1 MIKKTISYK
10 KIILYAGLS
19 YLERKISWLCYN
31 VLSRDSQREGEGEGR
46 GEGGSAWVISL
57 YPHQCKGEKERE
69 GEGGDDR

>member
-1 MIKKTISYK
+1 MIKKMISYK

-31 VLSRDSQREGEGEGR
+31 VLSRDSQREGEGEG
-46 GEGGSAWVISL
+46 EGGSAWVISL
-57 YPHQCKGEKERE
+57 YRHQCEGEKEGE